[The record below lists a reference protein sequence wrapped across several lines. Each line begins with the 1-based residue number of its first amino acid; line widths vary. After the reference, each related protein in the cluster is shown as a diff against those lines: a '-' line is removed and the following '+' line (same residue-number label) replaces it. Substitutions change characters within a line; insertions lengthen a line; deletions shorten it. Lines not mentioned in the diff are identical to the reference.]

1 LELLYSFTDSIE
13 KLKDWRMVPVKN
25 KKILVFI
32 IGLILLVTA
41 IISLSDDLFSP
52 YVSFEYAE
60 KHPGKYVQIIGKR
73 AADTEVKHDAA
84 GFSFTLIDDKGN
96 RLNAFH
102 SGVKPQNFEHT
113 EQVVVL
119 GKYSSEKKLFEADKV
134 LVKCPSKYEKEKK

>member
-1 LELLYSFTDSIE
+1 
-13 KLKDWRMVPVKN
+13 VKN

-52 YVSFEYAE
+52 YVSFEYAV

-73 AADTEVKHDAA
+73 AADVEVIHNAS
-84 GFSFTLIDDKGN
+84 GFTFTMTDENGN

-102 SGVKPQNFEHT
+102 NGVKPQNFEHT

-119 GKYSSEKKLFEADKV
+119 GKFSSEKNIFEADKV
-134 LVKCPSKYEKEKK
+134 LVKCPSKYEKEQK

>member
-1 LELLYSFTDSIE
+1 
-13 KLKDWRMVPVKN
+13 MKN
-25 KKILVFI
+25 KKILVFV

-41 IISLSDDLFSP
+41 IISMSDDLFSP

-73 AADTEVKHDAA
+73 AADAEVVHSAA
-84 GFSFTLIDDKGN
+84 GFTFTLIDESGS
-96 RLNAFH
+96 RLTAFH

-119 GKYSSEKKLFEADKV
+119 GKYSSVKNIFEADKV

>member
-1 LELLYSFTDSIE
+1 
-13 KLKDWRMVPVKN
+13 M
-25 KKILVFI
+25 

-73 AADTEVKHDAA
+73 AADAEIIHTESGFTFTMIDEA
-84 GFSFTLIDDKGN
+84 GS
-96 RLNAFH
+96 RLTAFH
-102 SGVKPQNFEHT
+102 NGVKPQNFEHT
-113 EQVVVL
+113 EQIVAL
-119 GKYSSEKKLFEADKV
+119 GKYSADKKIFEADKV